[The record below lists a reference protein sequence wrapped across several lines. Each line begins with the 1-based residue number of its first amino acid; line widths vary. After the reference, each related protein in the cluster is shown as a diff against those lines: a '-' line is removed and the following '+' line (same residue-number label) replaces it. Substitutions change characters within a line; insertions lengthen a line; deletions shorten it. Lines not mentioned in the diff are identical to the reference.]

1 MQYHEARR
9 IVLEYQQAH
18 KIGLWFTAFEDLRS
32 AEIKTIEQS
41 RAVAVI
47 EENFRRL
54 CDPNLLYRNAS

>member
-1 MQYHEARR
+1 MQYHQARR
-9 IVLEYQQAH
+9 VVLEYQQAH
-18 KIGLWFTAFEDLRS
+18 KIGLWFTAFKDLRD

-54 CDPNLLYRNAS
+54 LNPEQLYQKES